1 MQELQDEYSKQKSLK
16 TKRKHFSKKKAI
28 LFISK
33 STSTSKEYIIANLT
47 NKMNKARKAAT
58 S

>member
-1 MQELQDEYSKQKSLK
+1 MKYSDFYKQKSLK